1 MVEGRDPHG
10 RCTGDVRLRGLRRAG
25 MVMVEVLTLHHNELP
40 PDGIVEAGVSN
51 WTCSRDTTEAC
62 ADSSNVYTDKVGSK
76 RRCSFAGENDRVAAR
91 AQPKDRIRPW
101 ASWCMAQINPHC
113 F

>member
-51 WTCSRDTTEAC
+51 WTCSRLQ
-62 ADSSNVYTDKVGSK
+62 
-76 RRCSFAGENDRVAAR
+76 RRVQIRVTSTLTR
-91 AQPKDRIRPW
+91 
-101 ASWCMAQINPHC
+101 
-113 F
+113 